1 MYPKISERKK
11 KERIREKSRNL
22 LNTDLQ
28 YKDIT
33 DEITVLAPDSVLT
46 AYAYISSG
54 MVNIYCALLTHIA
67 PGIVTL
73 LKLSEK
79 YAPYT
84 RAFGL
89 ISCLESALDVGKIA
103 TVTITPDGNVRI
115 WLKESLVGNEPFTI
129 QYPLKRN

>member
-1 MYPKISERKK
+1 M
-11 KERIREKSRNL
+11 
-22 LNTDLQ
+22 
-28 YKDIT
+28 
-33 DEITVLAPDSVLT
+33 LAPNSVLT
-46 AYAYISSG
+46 AYAYISGG

-89 ISCLESALDVGKIA
+89 VSCMESDRDVGKISS
-103 TVTITPDGNVRI
+103 VIIEPDGNIRI

-129 QYPLKRN
+129 QYPLKRS